1 MAANPNTIPLQTTWT
16 KEYQVSHWKIPVY
29 PAITNYRLAPDLEKG
44 DSVKRTYSRQFVANA
59 TGGDGGFT
67 RQVIVDTEETLD
79 IDQEYDTSF
88 YIKELDEIQDHLPV
102 RQRYAKLSA
111 VALHQQIDANVLGL
125 YASFTSA
132 LDNASFGGS
141 SGDGITVTPTNV
153 PKLFSS
159 VSTLLQRSN
168 VMINVPVKFTAVKA
182 DDGGNG
188 MPVAVISPDV
198 YSNITQRV
206 EGKDTA
212 QGDNVST
219 NGYIGKFFGY
229 NIFVSNALSWTGT
242 LALSVNPTDGDTVTI
257 MGVVFTFKDT
267 VDAGT
272 TAGQVEIGST
282 VDLTR
287 ANLTALINAPGTTVA
302 DGSDLGKNALSNT
315 PDAAGFSDRD
325 RFKNVTATNS
335 NSLDT
340 MTIVAKGKGY
350 VPVSSSF
357 TSGSNSFTANLS
369 IQHCLIGVE
378 GAIDLVVRVAPKLRT
393 QPRDG
398 YIGTDVITWTAWGS
412 KVFTDGKVMMVDVKV
427 CTSAYSGEDGN

>member
-1 MAANPNTIPLQTTWT
+1 MAANPNTIPLMTTWT

-29 PAITNYRLAPDLEKG
+29 PAISNYRLAPDLEKG

-59 TGGDGGFT
+59 TGADGAFT

-88 YIKELDEIQDHLPV
+88 YIKELDEIQNHLPV
-102 RQRYAKLSA
+102 RQRYAKLSS
-111 VALHQQIDANVLGL
+111 VALHQQIDANILGL
-125 YASFTSA
+125 YASFTNS

-141 SGDGITVTPTNV
+141 SGDGITVSPTNV
-153 PKLFSS
+153 SKLFSS
-159 VSTLLQRSN
+159 VGVLLQRSN
-168 VMINVPVKFTAVKA
+168 VMVNVPVKFTAVKS

-198 YSNITQRV
+198 YNNIIQRI

-212 QGDNVST
+212 QSDNVTT

-229 NIFVSNALSWTGT
+229 NIFISNALTWTGT
-242 LALSVNPTDGDTVTI
+242 LGMSVNPIDGDTVTI

-282 VDLTR
+282 VDITR
-287 ANLTALINAPGTTVA
+287 ATLTNLINNPGTTVA
-302 DGSDLGKNALSNT
+302 DGTVGQNALSAT
-315 PDAAGFSDRD
+315 PDAAGFSNQD
-325 RFKNVTATNS
+325 RFRNVVATNN

-350 VPVSSSF
+350 VPATSSF
-357 TSGSNSFTANLS
+357 TSASNLFTAALS

-378 GAIDLVVRVAPKLRT
+378 GAIDVVVRVAPKLRT

-398 YIGTDVITWTAWGS
+398 YIGSDVITWTAWGS
-412 KVFTDGKVMMVDVKV
+412 KVFTDGKAMMVDVKV
-427 CTSAYSGEDGN
+427 ATSAYSGEDGN